1 MVAYKHDSCLYYPMA
16 RLEQLLATQALAV
29 ADRVREAAEAAS
41 AQEGSGPAALV
52 HLQAHPGG
60 SVVDL
65 ERVVRLTQ
73 TGAGRLVDRLVAAG
87 LVERRAGRDART
99 QALWLTRAGTTAA
112 SRILERRAAAVA
124 PLLEPL
130 TSAERADLERLL
142 ARVVLGLAHDRP
154 GALTVCRLCDRS
166 ACYSGPG
173 CPLDHTT
180 HSIS

>member
-1 MVAYKHDSCLYYPMA
+1 
-16 RLEQLLATQALAV
+16 
-29 ADRVREAAEAAS
+29 
-41 AQEGSGPAALV
+41 
-52 HLQAHPGG
+52 
-60 SVVDL
+60 
-65 ERVVRLTQ
+65 
-73 TGAGRLVDRLVAAG
+73 
-87 LVERRAGRDART
+87 
-99 QALWLTRAGTTAA
+99 
-112 SRILERRAAAVA
+112 VA

-130 TSAERADLERLL
+130 TPAERADLEGLL

>member
-1 MVAYKHDSCLYYPMA
+1 MTHALILSMRAEDR

-60 SVVDL
+60 SVGDL

-99 QALWLTRAGTTAA
+99 QA
-112 SRILERRAAAVA
+112 
-124 PLLEPL
+124 
-130 TSAERADLERLL
+130 
-142 ARVVLGLAHDRP
+142 
-154 GALTVCRLCDRS
+154 
-166 ACYSGPG
+166 
-173 CPLDHTT
+173 
-180 HSIS
+180 